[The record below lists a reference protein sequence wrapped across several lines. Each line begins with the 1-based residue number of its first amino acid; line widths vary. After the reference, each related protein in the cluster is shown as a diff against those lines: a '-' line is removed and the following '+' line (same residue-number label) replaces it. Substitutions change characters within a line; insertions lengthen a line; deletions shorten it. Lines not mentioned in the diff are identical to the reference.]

1 MSRVNEILY
10 SLKHSSSDKYFLL
23 LLGLLIIEL
32 LVGFSWPVRGR
43 IEGEVDTEL
52 WLGPGESLLE
62 KESVTNLRVDY
73 LKGNLTNYP
82 NKLSSALY
90 WPNTNN
96 TLFDTGLALSGDL
109 ETPLV
114 QETSSNS
121 DALNLKLDGYFA
133 EDFGPDYPIGT
144 AGGSSR
150 VYFSEEKMDHW
161 VTKGI
166 VNYGGFSYRGVF
178 LLEEIHESSPAILRG
193 VSSQVIYGTINDI
206 SAEGRAEL
214 ERVRIEPDFG
224 FEDLSARTLE
234 EILEAIPTETM
245 EEELG
250 VSSNYGAGL
259 QLALSGIKVSG
270 VSVELKTRLGMVPN
284 PQEMVKDKPGS
295 GYDTFGADG
304 RYTGYTGSEA
314 EFNGIELGP
323 VRFDTT
329 SSFTAEGGFEK
340 MEIDFSLEEKSEIFE
355 LDGVLTYKLD
365 EKSLSLE
372 PSVELEWACFDVYS
386 AIRPTQLTGEEN
398 RITGINIKG
407 FGINEIQLGNV
418 RASFIQALGDN
429 RLQRLKGQN
438 DWRLR
443 ASDYHLT
450 TEAEFSYEGRSFVF
464 GETDYEGVFSLEG
477 GGGNLELAADFYWGT
492 DPGLFGFTELTGEAK
507 YRLNNSFELITGLI
521 LDPDEGFRNLVLNTI
536 YRW

>member
-10 SLKHSSSDKYFLL
+10 SLKNSSLDKYFLL

-52 WLGPGESLLE
+52 WLGPRESLLE

-114 QETSSNS
+114 QETSSNL

-133 EDFGPDYPIGT
+133 EDFGHDYPIGT

-150 VYFSEEKMDHW
+150 VYFSEEKMNYW

-178 LLEEIHESSPAILRG
+178 L
-193 VSSQVIYGTINDI
+193 
-206 SAEGRAEL
+206 
-214 ERVRIEPDFG
+214 
-224 FEDLSARTLE
+224 
-234 EILEAIPTETM
+234 LEAIPTETM

-386 AIRPTQLTGEEN
+386 AIRPTQLTGKEN

-464 GETDYEGVFSLEG
+464 GGTDYEGVFSLEG